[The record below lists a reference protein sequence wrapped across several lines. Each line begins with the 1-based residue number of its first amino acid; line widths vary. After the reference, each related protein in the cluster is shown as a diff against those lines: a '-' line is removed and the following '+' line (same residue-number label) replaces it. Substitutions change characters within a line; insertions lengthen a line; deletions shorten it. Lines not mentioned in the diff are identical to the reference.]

1 MTQGPDP
8 RASLRGLTAL
18 VLDMVR
24 IDPGR
29 RPSAE
34 VRRWHRELAASV
46 GVPVEYPRTNR
57 DLLDALL
64 RLSRGLE
71 APGRDRELLTEA
83 DRAA

>member
-24 IDPGR
+24 IDADR

-34 VRRWHRELAASV
+34 VRRWHHELAASL
-46 GVPVEYPRTNR
+46 GAPAEYPRTSR
-57 DLLDALL
+57 ELLEALL
-64 RLSRGLE
+64 RLSRAIE
-71 APGRDRELLTEA
+71 EPGRDLELTAEA
-83 DRAA
+83 ERAA